1 MSTLAFF
8 YILTGVI
15 LIVLSAQKMEK
26 YSIASSLKFGVSP
39 FLIGST
45 VIALGTSAPEI
56 FTSLFAAMGGKFHM
70 VVGNVV
76 GSNVANIALV
86 FGLTLFILAIKKEQ
100 MESNIN
106 PFSNVGILIISTLIV
121 CGVILINPFSIISSS
136 ILLTSLLGVIFFW
149 YFKNERISTNVE
161 IVKEKFLLT
170 KLLVSIAVLVIAA
183 WLITKG
189 ALEVL
194 MVLGVGELF
203 VGYTVLAIGT
213 SLPEIAASIALALK
227 GRYEAVIGTL
237 IGSNI
242 FNGLLVLAIPGIIN
256 NKLFLPESSNNPY
269 LNSVEKLDTNLSIL
283 LVIFLIIVTILFS
296 LYVILISKKPRRASL
311 SLALILLGTYFTSLF
326 LTYN

>member
-15 LIVLSAQKMEK
+15 FIVLGAQKLEK

-56 FTSLFAAMGGKFHM
+56 LTSLFAAMGGKFHM

-256 NKLFLPESSNNPY
+256 NKLFLPESSNKPF

>member
-1 MSTLAFF
+1 M
-8 YILTGVI
+8 
-15 LIVLSAQKMEK
+15 LSAQKLEK

-121 CGVILINPFSIISSS
+121 CAVILINPFSIISSS

-149 YFKNERISTNVE
+149 YFKNERISANVE

>member
-1 MSTLAFF
+1 M
-8 YILTGVI
+8 
-15 LIVLSAQKMEK
+15 LSAQKMEK

>member
-1 MSTLAFF
+1 M
-8 YILTGVI
+8 
-15 LIVLSAQKMEK
+15 LSAQKLEK